1 MKLFGLLAAS
11 AAAFTRPFQP
21 SAGERLCDK
30 RTITAMADFTN
41 GFHLETEG
49 AVTGQIF
56 FKQDSCS
63 GDVEITGS
71 VNIAGKF
78 ETRKSFKGTFRVLNR
93 TLRHFEAP

>member
-11 AAAFTRPFQP
+11 AAAFVNPL
-21 SAGERLCDK
+21 GEPGARK
-30 RTITAMADFTN
+30 RICEKYTITAMADFTN
-41 GFHLETEG
+41 GFHLADEG

-78 ETRKSFKGTFRVLNR
+78 VNTLPGT
-93 TLRHFEAP
+93 